1 MVTGHKDDM
10 EVIMGLLSSLYTG
23 VSGLT
28 AQGEALGVISDNIA
42 NANTTGFK
50 ASRAEFQDIVA
61 KSLKGIL
68 GGNQIGR
75 GTKIGAVT
83 QILSQGNVDGTEKS
97 TDLAISGD
105 GYFVLK
111 GNDGET
117 FTRDGSL
124 KFDKDGFLVTN
135 DYQKVQGFQADE
147 KGQIV
152 NKLDNIRFP
161 RAMTPAKATQKITM
175 DLNLDSRVQN
185 VRPFDPKNPYDSSHY
200 STGIEVY
207 DSQGNKH
214 LINMFF
220 NKVADRTWTYNGMV
234 DGKEIAGGKEDEMS
248 LVCQG
253 QLGFTVDGKLDT
265 DVQTMQAFNFSGG
278 SLLNQ
283 QIKIEFGDSITTKKG
298 KGLDGS
304 KQYGKESDL
313 ISWHQDGAA
322 AGTINN
328 LSFNDDGVLTALYSN
343 GETRDL
349 AQIALA
355 HFENPEATF
364 KVGNNRFKEARD
376 SGSPAIG
383 APGRAGRGKIYAKS
397 LERST
402 VDLALE
408 FVNLIQNQRGFQ
420 ANAKTIT
427 TTDELLGE
435 VIQLKR

>member
-1 MVTGHKDDM
+1 
-10 EVIMGLLSSLYTG
+10 MGLLSSLYTG
-23 VSGLT
+23 VSGLS

-50 ASRAEFQDIVA
+50 ASRAEFSDQVA

-75 GTKIGAVT
+75 GVHIGAVT
-83 QILSQGNVDGTEKS
+83 PILSQGNVDATEKS

-105 GYFVLK
+105 GYFTLR
-111 GNDGET
+111 GSDGET
-117 FTRDGSL
+117 FTRDGSF
-124 KFDKDGFLVTN
+124 KFDKDGYLVTN
-135 DYQKVQGFQADE
+135 DFQRVQGFQADE

-152 NKLDNIRFP
+152 NKLGDVRFP
-161 RAMTPAKATQKITM
+161 RALTPAKATTTIKM
-175 DLNLDSRVQN
+175 DLNLDSRIQTTKT
-185 VRPFDPKNPYDSSHY
+185 FDPKNPYDTSHF

-207 DSQGNKH
+207 DTQGNKH
-214 LINMFF
+214 LVNMFF
-220 NKVADRTWTYNGMV
+220 TRVADRTWNYNGMV
-234 DGKEIAGGKEDEMS
+234 DGKEVTGAKDDEMGM
-248 LVCQG
+248 VCSG
-253 QLGFTVDGKLDT
+253 TLGFTPDGKLDT
-265 DVQTMQAFNFSGG
+265 ETVGTTAFNFKGG
-278 SLLNQ
+278 ALQNQ
-283 QIKIEFGDSITTKKG
+283 QIKLDFGDSITTKKG

-313 ISWHQDGAA
+313 ISWNQDGAA

-328 LSFNDDGVLTALYSN
+328 LSFNDEGVLTALYSN
-343 GETRDL
+343 GETKDL
-349 AQIALA
+349 GQIALA
-355 HFENPEATF
+355 RFENPESTF
-364 KVGNNRFKEARD
+364 KMGNNRIKEARD
-376 SGSPAIG
+376 SGPPAIG

-397 LERST
+397 IERST